1 MSSTTN
7 GVIWSAIERFSV
19 QGVQFLLSIV
29 IARLISPAEYGLIAM
44 LAIFMAVAQT
54 FIDSG
59 FGSALIQKK
68 DRDETD
74 YSTVFYFNILVSVV
88 LYGILFW
95 CAPLIAAFYKQ
106 PLLTEVTRWVG
117 LNLILSSFSIVQ
129 RTRLSIELNFK
140 AQTKASLVAVVI
152 SGALGIYTAYHG
164 WGVWALVIQ
173 SLSNNLLVTV
183 LLWIM
188 AKWTPLLKFSIAS
201 FKQLFSFGSK
211 LLASA
216 LMHTIYLNLYSLV
229 IGKVYNAVDV
239 GYYNRAYTIS
249 QYPSTNIVSVICRV
263 IYPVQCDHQHDQAWL
278 ESTFLRYLKLSCFV
292 IFPLMVL
299 LAVIAKPLVLLVLT
313 EKWLPSA
320 ELISILS
327 LAYMWYPVMVINNQM
342 LNVKG
347 RSDLF
352 LRAEIIKKIVAVAI
366 LAVTLPFGLR
376 WLCYGVL
383 LYNIFDMWMIILF
396 TKKVMNT
403 GYAMQI
409 RALMPVTVLTAVS
422 GMVAAISMLFWNSVW
437 LEIIVGVS
445 VFAVA
450 YIGGSMIFKFSE
462 FVIVRNIINRKYK

>member
-1 MSSTTN
+1 MSNTTN

-29 IARLISPAEYGLIAM
+29 IARLITPAEYGLIAM

-88 LYGILFW
+88 LYGILFL
-95 CAPLIAAFYKQ
+95 CAPLIAGFYKQ

-117 LNLILSSFSIVQ
+117 LNLIFSSFSIVQ

-140 AQTKASLVAVVI
+140 VQTKASLASVVI
-152 SGALGIYTAYHG
+152 SGAIGIYTAYQG
-164 WGVWALVIQ
+164 WGVWALVVQ
-173 SLSNNLLVTV
+173 SLSNNLLST
-183 LLWIM
+183 LFLWIA
-188 AKWTPLLKFSIAS
+188 AKWRPAIVFSMNS
-201 FKQLFSFGSK
+201 FKRLFSFGSK
-211 LLASA
+211 LLVSA
-216 LMHTIYLNLYSLV
+216 LMHTVYLNLYSLV
-229 IGKVYNAVDV
+229 IGKVYNAMDV

-263 IYPVQCDHQHDQAWL
+263 IYPVQCEHQHDQTWL
-278 ESTFLRYLKLSCFV
+278 EETFLKYLRLSCFV
-292 IFPLMVL
+292 VFPLMVL
-299 LAVIAKPLVLLVLT
+299 LAGIAKPLVLLVLT
-313 EKWLPSA
+313 ARWLPSA

-383 LYNIFDMWMIILF
+383 LYNIFDMWMIIFF

-403 GYAMQI
+403 GYLMQI
-409 RALMPVTVLTAVS
+409 RALMPVTTLTAVS
-422 GMVAAISMLFWNSVW
+422 GMMAAGSMLF
-437 LEIIVGVS
+437 LESAWWQIIVGML
-445 VFAVA
+445 VFSAA
-450 YIGGSMIFKFSE
+450 YIGGSVIFKFSE
-462 FVIVRNIINRKYK
+462 FVFVNNIIHRKHK

>member
-1 MSSTTN
+1 MSSTTK
-7 GVIWSAIERFSV
+7 GVIWSAVERFSV

-59 FGSALIQKK
+59 FGNALIQKK

-95 CAPLIAAFYKQ
+95 CAPLIAEFYKQ

-140 AQTKASLVAVVI
+140 AQTKASLASVVI
-152 SGALGIYTAYHG
+152 SGAIGIYTAYHG
-164 WGVWALVIQ
+164 WGVWALVVQ

-183 LLWIM
+183 LLWVM
-188 AKWTPLLKFSIAS
+188 AKWVPLLKFSIAS

-229 IGKVYNAVDV
+229 IGRVYNAVDV
-239 GYYNRAYTIS
+239 GYYNRAYSIS

-263 IYPVQCDHQHDQAWL
+263 IYPVQCEHQHDQAWL
-278 ESTFLRYLKLSCFV
+278 EETFLKYLRLSCFV
-292 IFPLMVL
+292 VFPLMIL
-299 LAVIAKPLVLLVLT
+299 LAVIAKPLVLIVLT

-327 LAYMWYPVMVINNQM
+327 LAYMWYPVMVLNNQM

-352 LRAEIIKKIVAVAI
+352 LRAEVVKKIVAIAI
-366 LAVTLPFGLR
+366 LCATFPFGLR
-376 WLCYGVL
+376 WLCIGVVIYNL
-383 LYNIFDMWMIILF
+383 LDVCIIVYY
-396 TKKVMNT
+396 TKKVLDT
-403 GYAMQI
+403 GYMVQI
-409 RALMPVTVLTAVS
+409 RTLMPVMLLTAVS
-422 GMVAAISMLFWNSVW
+422 GMAAVGSMLF
-437 LEIIVGVS
+437 LESAWWQIIVGMS
-445 VFAVA
+445 VFAAV
-450 YIGGSMIFKFSE
+450 YIGGSEIFKFSE
-462 FVIVRNIINRKYK
+462 FVFVKNIIHRKHK